1 MKELLNHPLIQG
13 YIESNN
19 FGRLLGMNFNI
30 LDHGVV
36 IYSMLITKSHLAT
49 PIAAHGGSIAA
60 LIDAS
65 MGVCALS
72 EVILDNKVVSTIEL
86 KMSFIAPAV
95 LGDTMMAKANIVKSG
110 KRLLIVEGEIRNQND
125 KLIAIASGTFNAYPS
140 DKAGFVK

>member
-1 MKELLNHPLIQG
+1 
-13 YIESNN
+13 
-19 FGRLLGMNFNI
+19 
-30 LDHGVV
+30 
-36 IYSMLITKSHLAT
+36 MLITKSHLAT